1 MFDGCPHPAT
11 NAASPSERTTLF
23 IFGVMRLLSHLYV
36 NLLDYIPHKATAVP
50 LFLALS
56 VSHCI
61 CRASHQSKLPA
72 VSRCPGRPPASPGVL
87 PNLRIQSSICP
98 ARSSVCRHLHSS
110 NPVTGVESDALNFN
124 PHSGMQHFIRV

>member
-56 VSHCI
+56 VSHRI
-61 CRASHQSKLPA
+61 CRASHEPILPA
-72 VSRCPGRPPASPGVL
+72 VSWSPGRPPASPRIL
-87 PNLRIQSSICP
+87 SDFRIQSSICP
-98 ARSSVCRHLHSS
+98 DGSSVRRHFHSS
-110 NPVTGVESDALNFN
+110 NPVTGIESDALNFS
-124 PHSGMQHFIRV
+124 PHSGMQDFI